1 MTGLVRKATLLTV
14 CGLFVAAAAMAGVP
28 SPANSTKSSN
38 CIRYVASK
46 AGPIADPAGL
56 FTVTVKDLVPNPIP
70 NSQVVIDF
78 SGCGDTHAA
87 NQASQEPALNLV
99 VDGTNKTVRALTN
112 GSGVA
117 TFKIVGGVTA
127 SRTPVGATNCAKVY
141 ADGVLL
147 SSVSVNAF
155 DQDGVAG
162 VALADLALWAG
173 DLYGGAS
180 QQRSNYDCSASAP
193 IVALPDLSIWAVD
206 YYSTQPLSGTGYAW

>member
-14 CGLFVAAAAMAGVP
+14 CGLLVAGAAMAGVP
-28 SPANSTKSSN
+28 SPSNSTKSSN
-38 CIRYVASK
+38 CVRYVGLK
-46 AGPIADPAGL
+46 VGVADPAGL
-56 FTVTVKDLVPNPIP
+56 FTVTVKDLVPNVIA

-78 SGCGDTHAA
+78 SACGDTHSA
-87 NQASQEPALNLV
+87 NQASQEVALNLT

-127 SRTPVGATNCAKVY
+127 SRTPVAAANCAKIF

-155 DQDGVAG
+155 DQDGAGG
-162 VALADLALWAG
+162 VALADLSLWSTDFYSG
-173 DLYGGAS
+173 LN
-180 QQRSNYDCSASAP
+180 QRRSDYDCNNA
-193 IVALPDLSIWAVD
+193 VALPDLSIWATD
-206 YYSTQPLSGTGYAW
+206 FYSTNSSASGSGYAW